1 MKDVTISENV
11 IYIGADDKD
20 IDLFESQYVVPN
32 GISYNSY
39 LIKDEKIVIMD
50 TIDKRKTDEWL
61 ENLEKALKGK
71 KPDYLVVSHLEP
83 DHAYNIGL
91 IAAKYPSMR
100 IIGNEKTF
108 AMLPQFFEIEKLEER
123 KIVVKEGDEINIGE
137 HTLQFF
143 MAPMVH
149 WPEVMFTYDEKEK
162 VLFAADGFGK
172 FGFPDLDKKEWI
184 EEARRYYFNIC
195 GKYGAQVQAVLK
207 KALNLDINIICS
219 LHGPVLKENLEYYI
233 NKYDIWSKY
242 EPEEKGILIAYNSI
256 HGNTKN
262 AVKLLEEILKIKTE
276 EPIVLCDLA
285 REDMSRVVEYAFMYD
300 KLIIA
305 SPTYDAGLFP
315 TTETFLRKL
324 KHKNYQNRKVGI
336 IENGSWA
343 PMAGKLMKNILEEM
357 KNIKICEPIIT
368 IKTTANDSTTKAFEN
383 LVNEILK

>member
-1 MKDVTISENV
+1 MQSWADNGLTVPGANAAALEAVTT
-11 IYIGADDKD
+11 G
-20 IDLFESQYVVPN
+20 
-32 GISYNSY
+32 
-39 LIKDEKIVIMD
+39 
-50 TIDKRKTDEWL
+50 
-61 ENLEKALKGK
+61 
-71 KPDYLVVSHLEP
+71 
-83 DHAYNIGL
+83 
-91 IAAKYPSMR
+91 
-100 IIGNEKTF
+100 
-108 AMLPQFFEIEKLEER
+108 
-123 KIVVKEGDEINIGE
+123 
-137 HTLQFF
+137 
-143 MAPMVH
+143 
-149 WPEVMFTYDEKEK
+149 
-162 VLFAADGFGK
+162 
-172 FGFPDLDKKEWI
+172 
-184 EEARRYYFNIC
+184 
-195 GKYGAQVQAVLK
+195 
-207 KALNLDINIICS
+207 
-219 LHGPVLKENLEYYI
+219 
-233 NKYDIWSKY
+233 
-242 EPEEKGILIAYNSI
+242 EKGILIAYNSI